1 MWRNYHKTKW
11 LHGDIHGNFIATAL
25 WANLWYCPNIHHTL
39 GFKTWR
45 HKYLTNQTSRCEF
58 WSEYGRHGR
67 ELKMELSMKHISK
80 IDSFENVQALVKQD
94 LRELGIKVPKGKKLK
109 RQGCLKNQV
118 CRPMYFPLFDIIIN
132 GRIMLLKEVICIF
145 Y

>member
-1 MWRNYHKTKW
+1 
-11 LHGDIHGNFIATAL
+11 
-25 WANLWYCPNIHHTL
+25 
-39 GFKTWR
+39 
-45 HKYLTNQTSRCEF
+45 
-58 WSEYGRHGR
+58 
-67 ELKMELSMKHISK
+67 MELSMKHISK

-118 CRPMYFPLFDIIIN
+118 CRPIYFPLFDIIIN
-132 GRIMLLKEVICIF
+132 GRMMLLKEVICIF